1 MNQITHWL
9 DASNIYGSDAR
20 DQIQL
25 RLRRLGRLRASQEP
39 GKSRNPQDLPKC
51 VAFSGH
57 KPEMCTGC
65 PACFVAGRYIA
76 STTKKRRNILRLLK
90 NKRGNNI
97 MHFDLGDERAN
108 EQLNLLA
115 MHTIWLREHNRVA
128 KALHRLNSHWDDEM
142 LFQEARRIVIAE
154 YQHIVFKEWLPLVLG
169 KYVP

>member
-1 MNQITHWL
+1 
-9 DASNIYGSDAR
+9 
-20 DQIQL
+20 
-25 RLRRLGRLRASQEP
+25 
-39 GKSRNPQDLPKC
+39 
-51 VAFSGH
+51 
-57 KPEMCTGC
+57 
-65 PACFVAGRYIA
+65 
-76 STTKKRRNILRLLK
+76 
-90 NKRGNNI
+90 

-169 KYVP
+169 KYVPSILEARN

>member
-25 RLRRLGRLRASQEP
+25 RLGRLGRLRASQEP

-76 STTKKRRNILRLLK
+76 IDYMRETKY
-90 NKRGNNI
+90 NKR
-97 MHFDLGDERAN
+97 AN
-108 EQLNLLA
+108 D
-115 MHTIWLREHNRVA
+115 M
-128 KALHRLNSHWDDEM
+128 K
-142 LFQEARRIVIAE
+142 
-154 YQHIVFKEWLPLVLG
+154 G
-169 KYVP
+169 